1 VTEINSYPPPARV
14 SHLKDIDGDP
24 LWEVEISTLEE
35 LIDYIRACGDNVVIR
50 LAVEVD
56 KEIHNV
62 LHIASTAWHP
72 SPSLLPHRQMAKIS
86 PSLPSRYVNASS
98 AGALD
103 ALTRET

>member
-1 VTEINSYPPPARV
+1 MKFLMSSVSERNSYPPPARV
-14 SHLKDIDGDP
+14 SHLKDIQGDP

-62 LHIASTAWHP
+62 LHIASDRLPP
-72 SPSLLPHRQMAKIS
+72 SPSLP
-86 PSLPSRYVNASS
+86 P
-98 AGALD
+98 
-103 ALTRET
+103 

>member
-1 VTEINSYPPPARV
+1 MNEILIL
-14 SHLKDIDGDP
+14 HLPESPTLKIYNGDP

-62 LHIASTAWHP
+62 LHIASDRLPP
-72 SPSLLPHRQMAKIS
+72 SPSLP
-86 PSLPSRYVNASS
+86 P
-98 AGALD
+98 
-103 ALTRET
+103 